1 MSRQQKRGK
10 DMSDLA
16 FQSATNLAKGIQKK
30 TFSSLELTELYIDRI
45 EQHDGEIN
53 AVVVR
58 IFDRALDDARNAD
71 AALARGENL
80 GPLHGVPMTIKESY
94 VIADTPTTW
103 GLEDFRN
110 NKPTKDG
117 LAVQRFKSAGA
128 HFLGKTNVPVSL
140 ADFQSY
146 NPIYGTTG
154 NPWDPTR
161 TPGGSSGGS
170 AAALAAGF
178 SALEAGSDIGSSI
191 RNPAHFCG
199 VYGHKPT
206 WGIIPMQ
213 GHELAENTPE
223 PDLAVCGP
231 LARSAEDLATALDIM
246 AGPVQREA
254 VGWTL
259 NLPPSDIT
267 SLKDVR
273 VALWPSD
280 DLAPVSAE
288 TQSRVAMVGEAVE
301 RLGGIVSE
309 TARPNFDIKRAHIA
323 YQSLLTSVMSAG
335 MADDEYARARD
346 FADSL
351 DPSDMS
357 RAAVEYRARVLPH
370 GHWLR
375 HNVVRERLRYAWV
388 DFFQDWDIL
397 VCPQMAVPAF
407 PHDHRP
413 FGERTIDVDGN
424 EQDYFTQLFWAGL
437 ITNPYLPSTVFPT
450 GPSKDGLP
458 IGLQAASAPYR
469 DHRTIAFARL
479 IGEEIGG
486 FVAPPSFAKST

>member
-1 MSRQQKRGK
+1 
-10 DMSDLA
+10 
-16 FQSATNLAKGIQKK
+16 
-30 TFSSLELTELYIDRI
+30 
-45 EQHDGEIN
+45 
-53 AVVVR
+53 
-58 IFDRALDDARNAD
+58 
-71 AALARGENL
+71 
-80 GPLHGVPMTIKESY
+80 
-94 VIADTPTTW
+94 
-103 GLEDFRN
+103 
-110 NKPTKDG
+110 
-117 LAVQRFKSAGA
+117 
-128 HFLGKTNVPVSL
+128 
-140 ADFQSY
+140 
-146 NPIYGTTG
+146 
-154 NPWDPTR
+154 
-161 TPGGSSGGS
+161 
-170 AAALAAGF
+170 
-178 SALEAGSDIGSSI
+178 
-191 RNPAHFCG
+191 
-199 VYGHKPT
+199 
-206 WGIIPMQ
+206 
-213 GHELAENTPE
+213 
-223 PDLAVCGP
+223 
-231 LARSAEDLATALDIM
+231 
-246 AGPVQREA
+246 
-254 VGWTL
+254 
-259 NLPPSDIT
+259 
-267 SLKDVR
+267 
-273 VALWPSD
+273 
-280 DLAPVSAE
+280 
-288 TQSRVAMVGEAVE
+288 MVGEAVE
-301 RLGGIVSE
+301 RLGGSVSE

-351 DPSDMS
+351 DPNDMS

-388 DFFQDWDIL
+388 KFFQDWDIL

-413 FGERTIDVDGN
+413 FGERTIDVDGT